1 MDRAGQMRALAG
13 QMRVVAEMRAGARG
27 GARGNE
33 KQSRAESGR
42 GKEEQSRAESG
53 KGRGS

>member
-1 MDRAGQMRALAG
+1 MDRAG
-13 QMRVVAEMRAGARG
+13 QMRVVAEMRAGPRG
-27 GARGNE
+27 GARDNE

-42 GKEEQSRAESG
+42 GKEEQGRAESG

>member
-13 QMRVVAEMRAGARG
+13 LMRVVAERRAGVRG

>member
-1 MDRAGQMRALAG
+1 MDRAG
-13 QMRVVAEMRAGARG
+13 QMRVVAEMRAEKRG